1 MLALLITTIFCFCNV
16 LQLYLIPIF
25 LDSSFLLPLE
35 IEGYHIQS
43 NAFSCK
49 YPLAFNSLLDAL
61 LFCNTHD
68 GSCKG
73 VYDKIC
79 DGKNIFACIETS
91 PLPAS
96 PDNGCSYIKIG
107 KTCNIKAF

>member
-1 MLALLITTIFCFCNV
+1 MRDSRGSLSFCNV
-16 LQLYLIPIF
+16 LLSVFNHKFI
-25 LDSSFLLPLE
+25 LDPSFLLPLE

-43 NAFSCK
+43 NEFSCK
-49 YPLAFNSLLDAL
+49 YPIAFNSLPDAL

-73 VYDKIC
+73 VHDKIC

-96 PDNGCSYIKIG
+96 HDNGCIYIKIG
-107 KTCNIKAF
+107 NM